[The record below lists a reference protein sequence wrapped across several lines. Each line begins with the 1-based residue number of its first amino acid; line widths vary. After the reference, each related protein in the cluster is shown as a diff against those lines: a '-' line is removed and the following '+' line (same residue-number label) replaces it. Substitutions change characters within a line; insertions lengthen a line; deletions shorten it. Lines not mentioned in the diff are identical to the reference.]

1 MVAADFRQ
9 GPPLPGMTGS
19 GAGVAERGPRGQTEM
34 IAPQAHLSVIKN
46 LELSDAETPASSED
60 GDAAPAANRTV
71 SQ

>member
-1 MVAADFRQ
+1 
-9 GPPLPGMTGS
+9 
-19 GAGVAERGPRGQTEM
+19 M